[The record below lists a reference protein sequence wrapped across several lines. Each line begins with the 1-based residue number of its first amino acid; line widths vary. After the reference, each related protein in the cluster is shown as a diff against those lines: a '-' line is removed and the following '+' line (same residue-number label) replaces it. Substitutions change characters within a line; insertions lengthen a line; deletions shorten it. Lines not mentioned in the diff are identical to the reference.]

1 MLTKQT
7 VDEELIKIYKEQRRI
22 IREAM
27 NTNQLVLFVGA
38 GASIDSGMPSWNEA
52 IANINE
58 KLGIDKAGDNLLVP
72 QYYYNTHG
80 KKKYNELMQSIFK
93 FNQPLPTTD
102 IHDEIVKFNVNTI
115 ITTNY
120 DHLIEDAF
128 EKSGQSIQVISK
140 DKDLAYAND
149 GKILIKMHGDF
160 ENDNFV
166 LKEDDYLNY
175 SNNFKLIEN
184 YIKSL
189 IGTKVI
195 LFIGYSLSDPDVKQ
209 IINWVKT
216 ILDNDLQRAY
226 PINASSTYSKYE
238 SEYFKNLGVD
248 IIYSKSVIPE
258 LIDNNI
264 GKNTKDTLSDIL
276 KNDIYTI
283 DKISES
289 LIPLKDLNY
298 ISNRYIEKAFENT
311 NIHIKNGVIYTWND
325 DSQFLKMLCDS
336 ITNPKSIADSRYPQL
351 VKILTKSSI
360 SAIAYNEN
368 DKTLGIDSFDPE
380 KLEPYMNFD
389 FNKLDLIYQNN
400 QIHLSDNTP
409 ESYLQ
414 NAYIDY
420 INERY
425 LPAYNNLNQA
435 SRIYF
440 HLKSYTWYFICQVNL
455 HHLGKLMNSDLKA
468 YLQISKINEIVEQ
481 CKQIDLYKLIN
492 SLPKSHSRNNSFFT
506 DLITFT
512 DIYSNLSDVNEQS
525 EKIEEEANSDY
536 IMHTGDPAYVSLES
550 KLHDQLNNQI
560 ANYIMNDRYTESLTV
575 NKLYLKS
582 ILSSYASPRINPSS
596 SLPGLSKGNIKKE
609 TLNSFD
615 IHLLLSTYKNSK
627 ELRKILNQLNITY
640 IKLDQ
645 ETFKYLKTII
655 INITSTN
662 INNHSHLFWLLVQ
675 LLAYTD
681 LTVDIVEKVLDSINT
696 YGTNNSLN
704 DNKYTLVQFLNNAYI
719 QNIFI
724 CDNNRIKDLLKDLIY
739 KSLYFAKNDAKSF
752 HHLNVLE
759 AYAIEYNKCGGHL
772 DDPNIIDY
780 FYKNDRIDILIYLYF
795 CLSDS
800 LQRDL
805 QLKLKNYRFKN
816 TAKSYY
822 EYYVLVNNKIIDFDT
837 SITDSMF
844 SLLNDLLK
852 KNENSNSISYP
863 SPGFNLMETLIFLYQ
878 GHFIDDKNKMMA
890 YAKKFETKKFQW
902 EIDPISFN
910 YDNFDISWLENEN
923 DDFLYELSQN
933 ENIKSKIIDKF
944 KKAYNGTYKNK
955 LIKKFFKYFI

>member
-1 MLTKQT
+1 
-7 VDEELIKIYKEQRRI
+7 
-22 IREAM
+22 M

-226 PINASSTYSKYE
+226 LINASSTYSKYE

-276 KNDIYTI
+276 KNDICTI

-368 DKTLGIDSFDPE
+368 DETDKTLRIDSFDSE

-409 ESYLQ
+409 DLYLQ

-440 HLKSYTWYFICQVNL
+440 HLKSYT
-455 HHLGKLMNSDLKA
+455 
-468 YLQISKINEIVEQ
+468 
-481 CKQIDLYKLIN
+481 
-492 SLPKSHSRNNSFFT
+492 
-506 DLITFT
+506 
-512 DIYSNLSDVNEQS
+512 
-525 EKIEEEANSDY
+525 
-536 IMHTGDPAYVSLES
+536 
-550 KLHDQLNNQI
+550 
-560 ANYIMNDRYTESLTV
+560 
-575 NKLYLKS
+575 
-582 ILSSYASPRINPSS
+582 
-596 SLPGLSKGNIKKE
+596 
-609 TLNSFD
+609 
-615 IHLLLSTYKNSK
+615 
-627 ELRKILNQLNITY
+627 
-640 IKLDQ
+640 
-645 ETFKYLKTII
+645 
-655 INITSTN
+655 
-662 INNHSHLFWLLVQ
+662 
-675 LLAYTD
+675 
-681 LTVDIVEKVLDSINT
+681 
-696 YGTNNSLN
+696 
-704 DNKYTLVQFLNNAYI
+704 
-719 QNIFI
+719 
-724 CDNNRIKDLLKDLIY
+724 
-739 KSLYFAKNDAKSF
+739 
-752 HHLNVLE
+752 
-759 AYAIEYNKCGGHL
+759 
-772 DDPNIIDY
+772 
-780 FYKNDRIDILIYLYF
+780 
-795 CLSDS
+795 
-800 LQRDL
+800 
-805 QLKLKNYRFKN
+805 
-816 TAKSYY
+816 
-822 EYYVLVNNKIIDFDT
+822 
-837 SITDSMF
+837 
-844 SLLNDLLK
+844 
-852 KNENSNSISYP
+852 
-863 SPGFNLMETLIFLYQ
+863 
-878 GHFIDDKNKMMA
+878 
-890 YAKKFETKKFQW
+890 
-902 EIDPISFN
+902 
-910 YDNFDISWLENEN
+910 
-923 DDFLYELSQN
+923 
-933 ENIKSKIIDKF
+933 
-944 KKAYNGTYKNK
+944 
-955 LIKKFFKYFI
+955 